1 MKRYKGISVDYGVNT
16 ELMESYEQMLSME
29 EEEDYA
35 EIAGMESINDL
46 DTTKMMEVEA
56 DE

>member
-1 MKRYKGISVDYGVNT
+1 
-16 ELMESYEQMLSME
+16 MLSME